1 MVEINLVIVLQKKL
15 SISYQL
21 SNSSA
26 ISQFY
31 SSFVLY
37 FASIDFKYMTNKQKV
52 NYSEAFELS
61 KLHFIKKL

>member
-1 MVEINLVIVLQKKL
+1 MVEINLVIVLQKNL

-26 ISQFY
+26 TSLY

-37 FASIDFKYMTNKQKV
+37 FANIAFKYMTNKQKV
-52 NYSEAFELS
+52 NYSQAFELS